1 MGSSVAITEAAVD
14 LATAQ
19 KSLIA
24 RPGGHA
30 RVKELKLRPANA
42 HCGHARA
49 RRPRPSGY
57 QSSGGSSAMMWPVV
71 GCSPPRRQLRTSLAC
86 PGGGDGAQANGEH
99 RNRLVP
105 ENSRGMAQGGSEN
118 EPRAVQAYQGRG
130 T

>member
-57 QSSGGSSAMMWPVV
+57 QSSGGYCVPGPNTKCRAFPKVGTTLCPVGYTSSGDYCVET
-71 GCSPPRRQLRTSLAC
+71 GCQ
-86 PGGGDGAQANGEH
+86 
-99 RNRLVP
+99 
-105 ENSRGMAQGGSEN
+105 SR
-118 EPRAVQAYQGRG
+118 
-130 T
+130 